1 MKKFTASV
9 LAAALLVVMPVN
21 AEISKKSMLNN
32 ATKENVSMLLQNN
45 NIQRQPNNKVKE
57 ESINKLKA
65 AARRAP
71 VTKTAPNTL
80 NVVLLDSVI
89 SENRKEY
96 YRYNDHGWLQSKEV
110 YNLDG
115 DNFVLDADESFRGEY
130 EFDAMDRIVSY
141 NYYEY
146 NEDGSAYVEEKMIS
160 TWTGAKAHI
169 EQYYSTSEYGE
180 WDGLQLVYEI
190 GYDDFGNIC
199 LMKEYEWDY
208 DNNTMKL
215 DEVLMVEFSRNVMEY
230 YYTEEGLYDG
240 MDFNEDLLERYMT
253 YYVEADEYE
262 LYGEKVET
270 KVDGLTTTRT
280 IYTAYKYFEGEQDV
294 EKLIEEID
302 NYWDFEEEEIITLTP
317 KGNRLASIYYYSAPW
332 EEDMP
337 SYDDQ
342 PSYDEEVEAIPTR
355 SQTGTDKVLENSY
368 VMEYDELDRL
378 TNCVNQGYDDDGS
391 IYTHT
396 YKYRNDK
403 TYNYTIEELLDALYK
418 YWDEEGEGEGPLSG
432 YFYGEVSN
440 EHVDVEYGY
449 ADKTIDEYDAN
460 GNILHLLVTEH
471 YYSESEMGQDEN
483 GDGILSTESRSY
495 SGEFWYTYNSNN
507 EQISEIFYDHN
518 EESDY
523 AYYKTDNIAN
533 MTDDGYLEG
542 WSEYEATAKNGPWIL
557 VYESY
562 DLYSDNVY
570 EAYDVRLYAS
580 WWREYNREEDY
591 WYGRKYVYQDG
602 YEISYEIDPTTGE
615 FIVPENTFNGT
626 VATRSGFAMY
636 PGDNYISFVEDNWQ
650 YEGYIK
656 CDYIFNEEDS
666 TEVLKVMGGHLN
678 IHWIGSSNGKYK
690 YDHPSNNYNF
700 PVGPIFYGIMVEGDV
715 IDDMGFIELYWDEE
729 MEQWITPFNKLTT
742 KTSHSKDS
750 QGNITEIS
758 RKYRFSNETER
769 MEVVSETITK
779 YVFDEYKRLAYIT
792 DDSSTTFFEYLS
804 KDSNYLLESY
814 TVDGA
819 GNKYNVCKYYYSNG
833 EYSFPYTEVKDIEAD
848 TEWSIDGLTITA
860 NGTIT
865 LFNMNGMKVAT
876 ENDILQAP
884 EAGIYIMDINGKRTK
899 INIR

>member
-1 MKKFTASV
+1 MRKLTISV
-9 LAAALLVVMPVN
+9 LAAALLAVMPVN

-45 NIQRQPNNKVKE
+45 NIQRQSNNKVKE

-96 YRYNDHGWLQSKEV
+96 YKYNNHGWLQSKEV
-110 YNLDG
+110 YNLEG
-115 DNFVLDADESFRGEY
+115 NNFVLDADESFRGEY

-146 NEDGSAYVEEKMIS
+146 NEDGSAYVSEKMTS

-169 EQYYSTSEYGE
+169 EKYYSTSEYGE

-208 DNNTMKL
+208 EKNVMEL
-215 DEVLMVEFSRNVMEY
+215 DEVLIAEFTRNVMEY
-230 YYTEEGLYDG
+230 YYTEEGYYDG
-240 MDFNEDLLERYMT
+240 MDYNEDLLYRHMT
-253 YYVEADEYE
+253 YYIEADEYD
-262 LYGEKVET
+262 LYGEKIET
-270 KVDGLTTTRT
+270 KVDGLTTTKT
-280 IYTAYKYFEGEQDV
+280 VYTASKYFNEEQDI
-294 EKLIEEID
+294 EQLIADID
-302 NYWDFEEEEIITLTP
+302 SYWEYAEEEIITLTP
-317 KGNRLASIYYYSAPW
+317 KGNRFASIYYYSAPW

-355 SQTGTDKVLENSY
+355 SQTNRVLESSY

-378 TNCVNQGYDDDGS
+378 TKCVNQGSDDDGS

-403 TYNYTIEELLDALYK
+403 TYNYTIEELMDALYE
-418 YWDEEGEGEGPLSG
+418 YWDNEGEGEGPLSG

-440 EHVDVEYGY
+440 EHVDVGYGY

-471 YYSESEMGQDEN
+471 YYSESEIGRDEN

-507 EQISEIFYDHN
+507 KQISEIFYDHN

-523 AYYKTDNIAN
+523 AYYKTDIIAN

-542 WSEYEATAKNGPWIL
+542 WSEYESTSKNGPWIL
-557 VYESY
+557 VYESF
-562 DLYSDNVY
+562 DLYSGNVY
-570 EAYDVRLYAS
+570 EEYDVRLYAS

-591 WYGRKYVYQDG
+591 WYGNKHVYQDY
-602 YEISYEIDPTTGE
+602 YEITYEIDPSTGE
-615 FIVPENTFNGT
+615 FIVPENTSNGT

-700 PVGPIFYGIMVEGDV
+700 PVGPIYFGIDLAEDV
-715 IDDMGFIELYWDEE
+715 IVDMGFIELYWDEE
-729 MEQWITPFNKLTT
+729 MEQWINHFNNLTT

-792 DDSSTTFFEYLS
+792 DNSSTTFFNYLS

-833 EYSFPYTEVKDIEAD
+833 EYSFPYTEVKDIDAD

-865 LFNMNGMKVAT
+865 LYNLNGVKVAT

-884 EAGIYIMDINGKRTK
+884 AAGIYIMDINGKRTK

>member
-1 MKKFTASV
+1 MRKLTISV
-9 LAAALLVVMPVN
+9 LAAALLAVMPVN
-21 AEISKKSMLNN
+21 AEISRKNLLRN
-32 ATKENVSMLLQNN
+32 ATKENVSILLQNN
-45 NIQRQPNNKVKE
+45 NIQRQSDNKVKE

-96 YRYNDHGWLQSKEV
+96 YRYNNHGWLQSKEV
-110 YNLDG
+110 YNLEG
-115 DNFVLDADESFRGEY
+115 NNFVLDTEESFRGEY

-146 NEDGSAYVEEKMIS
+146 NEDGSAYVSEKMTS

-169 EQYYSTSEYGE
+169 EKYYSTSEYDE
-180 WDGLQLVYEI
+180 WEGLQLVSEY
-190 GYDDFGNIC
+190 GYDEFGNISI
-199 LMKEYEWDY
+199 MKEYEWDY
-208 DNNTMKL
+208 EKNVMEL
-215 DEVLMVEFSRNVMEY
+215 DEVLIAEFTRNVMEY
-230 YYTEEGLYDG
+230 YYTEEGYYDG
-240 MDFNEDLLERYMT
+240 MDYNEDLLYRYMT
-253 YYVEADEYE
+253 CYIEADNYE
-262 LYGEKVET
+262 LYGEKYDT
-270 KVDGLTTTRT
+270 KVDGLTTTKT
-280 IYTAYKYFEGEQDV
+280 LYTADKYFDDEQDI
-294 EKLIEEID
+294 EKLIADID
-302 NYWDFEEEEIITLTP
+302 SYWEYAEEEIITLTP
-317 KGNRLASIYYYSAPW
+317 KGNRFASIYYYSAPW

-355 SQTGTDKVLENSY
+355 SQTNRVLESSY

-378 TNCVNQGYDDDGS
+378 TKCVNQGYDDDGS

-403 TYNYTIEELLDALYK
+403 TYNYTIEELMDALYE
-418 YWDEEGEGEGPLSG
+418 YWDNEGEGEGPLSG

-440 EHVDVEYGY
+440 EHVDVGYGY

-507 EQISEIFYDHN
+507 KQISEIFYDHS

-570 EAYDVRLYAS
+570 EAYDVRHYAS
-580 WWREYNREEDY
+580 WWRQYNREEDY

-615 FIVPENTFNGT
+615 FIVPENTANGT

-666 TEVLKVMGGHLN
+666 TEVLKVMGGHLS
-678 IHWIGSSNGKYK
+678 IHWIGSSNGKYE

-700 PVGPIFYGIMVEGDV
+700 PVGPIYFGIDVAEDV
-715 IDDMGFIELYWDEE
+715 IVDMGFIELYWDEE
-729 MEQWITPFNKLTT
+729 MEQWINHFNNLTT

-758 RKYRFSNETER
+758 RTYRFNQKTER

-792 DDSSTTFFEYLS
+792 DNSSTTFFNYLS

-833 EYSFPYTEVKDIEAD
+833 EYSFPYTEVKDIDAD

-865 LFNMNGMKVAT
+865 LYNLNGVKVAT